1 MRVVA
6 TAAALMFLLHINPVS
21 ARNESSLTDFESG
34 TTGAGTNVSEP
45 EPNTI
50 ASLREKLILSE
61 ATTRNLS
68 EALAAAN
75 MELEVFKRHLTE
87 ANLRLEALGLAYES
101 SDDTNPLEA
110 RLLQAIRE
118 LRILKE
124 NQKKATEQLL
134 LLSETIHVLLKS
146 SEQINPQARLSVET
160 ELRKT
165 TELLAPHGTN
175 NHKNKSSTLQN
186 AQVLETRDDLSLLII
201 DVGTQHGAKLGMPLR
216 IFKNGNSVG
225 EAKIVEVRE
234 RISGAVIQNLTNDS
248 MKVTIG
254 DQLKVDI
261 Q

>member
-34 TTGAGTNVSEP
+34 TPGAGTNVSEP

-50 ASLREKLILSE
+50 ASLREKLLLSE

-68 EALAAAN
+68 EGLAAAN

-87 ANLRLEALGLAYES
+87 ANLRLEALGLAYDS

-146 SEQINPQARLSVET
+146 SEQINAQARLSVET

-165 TELLAPHGTN
+165 TELLAPQGSN
-175 NHKNKSSTLQN
+175 KHKNISSTTQN
-186 AQVLETRDDLSLLII
+186 NTTNKTGQIWDLILVKKLSSISNVISLTHSRD
-201 DVGTQHGAKLGMPLR
+201 
-216 IFKNGNSVG
+216 
-225 EAKIVEVRE
+225 
-234 RISGAVIQNLTNDS
+234 
-248 MKVTIG
+248 
-254 DQLKVDI
+254 
-261 Q
+261 

>member
-1 MRVVA
+1 
-6 TAAALMFLLHINPVS
+6 MFLLSINPVS

-34 TTGAGTNVSEP
+34 PSGAGTSVSEP
-45 EPNTI
+45 ESNAI
-50 ASLREKLILSE
+50 ASLQEKLILSE

-75 MELEVFKRHLTE
+75 MELEVFKRHLAE
-87 ANLRLEALGLAYES
+87 ANLRLEALGLAFES

-160 ELRKT
+160 ELRKATDILTSQDT
-165 TELLAPHGTN
+165 TTRQ
-175 NHKNKSSTLQN
+175 NKSSTLQN
-186 AQVLETRDDLSLLII
+186 ARVLDTREDLSLLII
-201 DVGTQHGAKLGMPLR
+201 DIGTQHGAKPGMPLR
-216 IFKNGNSVG
+216 IFQNGQSVG
-225 EAKIVEVRE
+225 KAMIVDVRD
-234 RISGAVIQNLTNDS
+234 RVSGAVIQNLTNDS

-254 DQLKVDI
+254 DQLKIDI